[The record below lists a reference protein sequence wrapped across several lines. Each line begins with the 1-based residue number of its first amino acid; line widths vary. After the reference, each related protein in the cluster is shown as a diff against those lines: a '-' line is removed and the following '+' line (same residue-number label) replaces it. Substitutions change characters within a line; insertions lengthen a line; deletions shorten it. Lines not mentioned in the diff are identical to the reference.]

1 MVLHGG
7 GSHDDIAQLR
17 GRQTDL
23 MSHDLPRSDDPLPLS
38 MPTYSDGPTW
48 ASMRAPRRRPSR
60 RRFLSMALLLPVVLG
75 LIGAPSATPPVQG
88 DELSNVRDAL
98 AKQKKDVEEHQK
110 EVAQLNAL
118 QRGLANDIA
127 STRRQLSGINAD
139 LSAVRKK
146 IGKLSDRIGVVQ
158 AKYLDLVD
166 QLAKLDRELLFLE
179 ARETVKREDLRE
191 RRALLADRIRSAY
204 DTDRTSLLESLLS
217 GQTFADMLTEV
228 GYYLDVGEQDKA
240 LAEQISA
247 DEETLAALHQTTEA
261 TRGETNDLRQETAAQ
276 KRELDAR
283 MVDLKDAK
291 AQLRRLEKETQRNL
305 AIQKAMYAKVQANRK
320 NAKRALAA
328 AAAAQRRL
336 AHKISEIV
344 RQESQQGHIPSQYN
358 GTLRW
363 PMSGNVTQNFGCTGF
378 SWEPPLGD
386 CPHFHRGIDI
396 VAAKGTK
403 VRAAGA
409 GVVAYIGW
417 NYADGADPAWIV
429 IIAHADNLQTWYA
442 HLSPKYPVKKGQHVQ
457 AGQVIGYE
465 GNTGH
470 STGAHLHW
478 AVMFNGD
485 FVNPRLFL

>member
-1 MVLHGG
+1 
-7 GSHDDIAQLR
+7 
-17 GRQTDL
+17 
-23 MSHDLPRSDDPLPLS
+23 MSQDYPRSDDPLPLYA
-38 MPTYSDGPTW
+38 PTLSDGPAW
-48 ASMRAPRRRPSR
+48 ASMRAPRRRVPR
-60 RRFLSMALLLPVVLG
+60 RRFLSVLLLLPVVLG
-75 LIGAPSATPPVQG
+75 LIGAPAATVPVQG
-88 DELSNVRDAL
+88 DELTDVRAAL
-98 AKQKKDVEEHQK
+98 SKQRKEVEQHQK
-110 EVAQLNAL
+110 EVAALNAL
-118 QRGLANDIA
+118 QRGLASDIA

-146 IGKLSDRIGVVQ
+146 IDKMSDRIDVVKG
-158 AKYLDLVD
+158 KYQDLVD
-166 QLAKLDRELLFLE
+166 ELAKLDRQLLFLE
-179 ARETVKREDLRE
+179 SRETVKREDLRD
-191 RRALLADRIRSAY
+191 RRAQLSERLRSAY

-217 GQTFADMLTEV
+217 GQTFADMLTQV

-240 LAEQISA
+240 LAEQISQ
-247 DEETLAALHQTTEA
+247 DEETLAALHQTVDA
-261 TRGETNDLRQETAAQ
+261 TRSDTNDMRLQTAAQ
-276 KRELDAR
+276 KRELDSRMADLRAAR
-283 MVDLKDAK
+283 
-291 AQLRRLEKETQRNL
+291 AQLRRLEKETAKNL

-328 AAAAQRRL
+328 AAAAQKRL

-344 RQESQQGHIPSQYN
+344 AHESQQGNIPSQYN

-378 SWEPPLGD
+378 SWEPPLGS
-386 CPHFHRGIDI
+386 CAHFHQGIDI
-396 VAAKGTK
+396 VAPQGTK
-403 VRAAGA
+403 VHASGD

-442 HLSPKYPVKKGQHVQ
+442 HLKATYPPGIHKGSHVS

>member
-1 MVLHGG
+1 MHDRTNDPRPRDLASPPLHVPTFTD
-7 GSHDDIAQLR
+7 GS
-17 GRQTDL
+17 G
-23 MSHDLPRSDDPLPLS
+23 
-38 MPTYSDGPTW
+38 W
-48 ASMRAPRRRPSR
+48 ASTRPPRRRPSR
-60 RRFLSMALLLPVVLG
+60 RRLVSALFLVPVVLG

-88 DELSNVRDAL
+88 DELSDVKAAL
-98 AKQKKDVEEHQK
+98 AKQKS
-110 EVAQLNAL
+110 EVAQHEKEVSELNAL

-127 STRRQLSGINAD
+127 STRKQLAGINAD
-139 LSAVRKK
+139 LTVVRKR
-146 IGKLSDRIGVVQ
+146 ITRMSDRIDVVKG
-158 AKYLDLVD
+158 KYQGLVND
-166 QLAKLDRELLFLE
+166 LAKMDRQLLFLE
-179 ARETVKREDLRE
+179 SRETVKREDLRE
-191 RRALLADRIRSAY
+191 RRALLSQRIRDAY
-204 DTDRTSLLESLLS
+204 DTDRTSLLESMLS
-217 GQTFADMLTEV
+217 GQTFADMLTQV
-228 GYYLDVGEQDKA
+228 SYYLDVGEQDKL
-240 LAEQISA
+240 LAEQISK
-247 DEETLAALHQTTEA
+247 DEETLQALHQTVEV
-261 TRGETNDLRQETAAQ
+261 TRGETNTMRLQTAAQ

-283 MVDLKDAK
+283 MADLKAAK
-291 AQLRRLEKETQRNL
+291 AQLRRLEKATQKNL
-305 AIQKAMYAKVQANRK
+305 AIQKAMYAKVMANRK
-320 NAKRALAA
+320 NAKKALAA

-344 RQESQQGHIPSQYN
+344 AHESQQGNIPSQYN

-378 SWEPPLGD
+378 SWEPPKGS
-386 CPHFHRGIDI
+386 CPHFHQGIDI
-396 VAAKGTK
+396 VAPSGTK
-403 VRAAGA
+403 VRASGA

-442 HLSPKYPVKKGQHVQ
+442 HLKPKYPVHKGQHVS